1 MSKRSRR
8 EKRKKR
14 RRVKQTPG
22 QQRRN
27 PADETAIK
35 ERLVDRILEV
45 SPTEDRDSL
54 ARCQIHDL
62 ELKLA
67 SLPME
72 GVEVERSAPDHI
84 DTAMEG
90 VRQPENAKTSRSPD
104 EKRRRSWKFWK
115 RDEFR

>member
-27 PADETAIK
+27 PGETSMK

-67 SLPME
+67 SLSME
-72 GVEVERSAPDHI
+72 DVEVRRSAPDNI

-90 VRQPENAKTSRSPD
+90 VRRPENTKTSRSPD
-104 EKRRRSWKFWK
+104 KKRRRSWKFWK
-115 RDEFR
+115 RDE

>member
-1 MSKRSRR
+1 M
-8 EKRKKR
+8 
-14 RRVKQTPG
+14 KQTPG

-27 PADETAIK
+27 PADETAMK

-67 SLPME
+67 SLTIE
-72 GVEVERSAPDHI
+72 DVEVRRSAPEHI

-90 VRQPENAKTSRSPD
+90 VHRPENTKTSRPPD
-104 EKRRRSWKFWK
+104 KKRRRSWKFWQ

>member
-27 PADETAIK
+27 PGDETAMK

-45 SPTEDRDSL
+45 PPTEDRDSL
-54 ARCQIHDL
+54 ALD
-62 ELKLA
+62 
-67 SLPME
+67 
-72 GVEVERSAPDHI
+72 VEVRRSAPDHI
-84 DTAMEG
+84 
-90 VRQPENAKTSRSPD
+90 
-104 EKRRRSWKFWK
+104 
-115 RDEFR
+115 